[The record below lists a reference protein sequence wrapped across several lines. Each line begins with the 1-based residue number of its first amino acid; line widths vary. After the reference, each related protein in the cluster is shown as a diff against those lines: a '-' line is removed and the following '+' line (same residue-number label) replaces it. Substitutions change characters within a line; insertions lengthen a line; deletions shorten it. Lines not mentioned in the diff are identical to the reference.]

1 MNVLFRIKTP
11 LPLRLSMRRFLI
23 SILATVFSFFSFAE
37 NIPMTFCGLRL
48 GQKLPDGI
56 EPTSKTERYYGYTLP
71 AKETILDYN
80 QYGFHASLVTK
91 TVTSAGA
98 GYVTQSPSEA
108 ESLFQR
114 TCEWLE
120 KKYPGKRCESAN
132 LPNRTIKVMR
142 FGPETDGYY
151 MVERNQPTPG
161 MHLVLITLFNSKLS
175 ELQEAEA
182 QRYAKGGVAGQ
193 NAPLQFNVQQLNQKM
208 NQGQPILSTQTVA
221 TVSVKEDLSE
231 KTRRFMR
238 AIRGVIESHQAAN
251 ATRSVPK
258 GLEALKKLGQFK
270 VDSWKDGWGTD
281 FSYEYDGDR
290 WALQSAGED
299 TKFGTDD
306 DLIFICEDG
315 MNVSTIG
322 FPTGNGTYLDKDV
335 VTQNDRLNKTTKE
348 DVGGLPDGWTLV
360 DIPNF
365 LSVAIPPTME
375 LQKGAYKAFKEAAA
389 KITLDLD
396 MRSSSL
402 TFQQAGLND
411 LAPGSTRRY
420 ARILFKSV
428 YDKDEDFT
436 FNEDE
441 LTADVLKNLEDKEY
455 SELKKMMDQVAR
467 STGNQ
472 VKLIKWFPIQKIKFG
487 GLSGYKISFLRQQRD
502 NPPVYVEEYKI
513 GNGKYLHCITFSY
526 RQSES
531 TFWKDDYEQIKK
543 RIVIKKQK

>member
-1 MNVLFRIKTP
+1 MNALFLIKIP
-11 LPLRLSMRRFLI
+11 LSLRVNMRRLLT
-23 SILATVFSFFSFAE
+23 SILAIVFSFFSLAE
-37 NIPMTFCGLRL
+37 DVPMTFCGLRL
-48 GQKLPDGI
+48 GQKLPDGM

-120 KKYPGKRCESAN
+120 KKYPGKKCERMN

-142 FGPETDGYY
+142 FGPDTDGYY

-161 MHLVLITLFNSKLS
+161 MHLVMITLYNSKLS
-175 ELQEAEA
+175 ELQETEA
-182 QRYAKGGVAGQ
+182 RRYAKGGVAGQ

-208 NQGQPILSTQTVA
+208 NQGLPIVATQTVA
-221 TVSVKEDLSE
+221 TVSEKEGLGE
-231 KTRRFMR
+231 QTRRLMR
-238 AIRGVIESHQAAN
+238 AIRGVIENHQAAN

-270 VDSWKDGWGTD
+270 VDSLKDGWGTD
-281 FSYEYDGDR
+281 FSYEYDGVR

-306 DLIFICEDG
+306 DLIYICEDG
-315 MNVSTIG
+315 INVSTIG

-335 VTQNDRLNKTTKE
+335 VAQNEKLNKTTKE
-348 DVGGLPDGWTLV
+348 DVGGLPDGWTLI

-365 LSVAIPPTME
+365 LSVALPPTME
-375 LQKGAYKAFKEAAA
+375 LQKGAYKAMKEAVA
-389 KITLDLD
+389 KITLDVD
-396 MRSSSL
+396 MRSQAL

-411 LAPGSTRRY
+411 LGPGSTRRY
-420 ARILFKSV
+420 ARILFKNV
-428 YDKDEDFT
+428 YDKDKDFT

-441 LTADVLKNLEDKEY
+441 LTDDLLKNLEDKEY
-455 SELKKMMDQVAR
+455 SEVKKILNQAER
-467 STGNQ
+467 STVNQ
-472 VKLIKWFPIQKIKFG
+472 LKLIKWFPIQKIKLG
-487 GLSGYKISFLRQQRD
+487 GLSGYKISFLRQHLD
-502 NPPVYVEEYKI
+502 NPAVYVEEYKI
-513 GNGKYLHCITFSY
+513 GNGKYIHCITFSY

-531 TFWKDDYEQIKK
+531 SFWKDDYEQIKK
-543 RIVIKKQK
+543 RIIIKLQK